1 MPNQSAGFSV
11 IIPTYHEVKNIPALV
26 ARLGIALQDQRDFE
40 VILVD
45 DDSQDGTREQV
56 AALTQHHPW
65 LRLIERKEERS
76 WAKAILRGIQESRQ
90 PQLVFMDADLSHP
103 PEMIPAML
111 STLNQDTTDIV
122 IGSRYMKGGSIDK
135 KWPLYRQLISRLSTL
150 IIKPL
155 LPVKI
160 NDPLSGF
167 IATKKIF
174 YTDYNGSTWNPIGT
188 KLALEI
194 IIKSRLKHIQE
205 LPIHFAEREHGESK
219 LLNRKIMFN
228 YLTQVKQLWQ
238 FKLTHVFK

>member
-1 MPNQSAGFSV
+1 MPNPVDGFSV
-11 IIPTYHEVKNIPALV
+11 IIPTYREVKNLTALIS
-26 ARLGIALQDQRDFE
+26 RLHSALAMHPTFE

-45 DDSQDGTREQV
+45 DDSQDGTTPLV
-56 AALTQHHPW
+56 ASLQQTRPW
-65 LRLIERKEERS
+65 LRLIQRSGERS
-76 WAKAILRGIQESRQ
+76 WAKAILDGIQASHY
-90 PQLVFMDADLSHP
+90 PQLIFMDADLSHP

-111 STLNQDTTDIV
+111 HELKQDSTEIV
-122 IGSRYMKGGSIDK
+122 IGSRYMEGGSIDK

-167 IATKKIF
+167 IATRKMF
-174 YTDYNGSTWNPIGT
+174 YTTHGKKWNPIGT

-194 IIKSRLKHIQE
+194 IIKSHLKNIKE
-205 LPIHFAEREHGESK
+205 IPIHFAEREHGESK

-228 YLTQVKQLWQ
+228 YLNQVIELWQ
-238 FKLTHVFK
+238 FKLKHSV